1 MTGGLIQSNQVD
13 KDFNAPITNEVLF
26 SVEHALLPEFTV
38 GLNLTYRRLTDLA
51 ETELLVFDC
60 AGTSTTCANDSANL
74 NSTGRVHRR
83 SDYAQKD
90 MDTSTPGV
98 QNLTG
103 VDPHGN
109 AYSVPIYQLRPG
121 VSTRGGTR
129 LENGDRSQDYKGA
142 SVVFTKRLSNR
153 WMLRGNV
160 SYSDWKWNS
169 PDSEDENPTP
179 RLADDGQPVLQ
190 NSGAGSGSKGNVF
203 VNSKWS
209 YSVNAL
215 YQVAPDRP
223 WGFDVAGNLTGRQG
237 YPAVYLRNIGRLN
250 LGGGAIAQPVSN
262 SSDRYRLDNI
272 NQLDLRLAKDFRF
285 SDIGLTLS
293 ADCFNVMNRSTVL
306 QRRGI
311 LNSNNS
317 DFVQEVISPRL
328 FRVGVQMSFR

>member
-1 MTGGLIQSNQVD
+1 MNT
-13 KDFNAPITNEVLF
+13 
-26 SVEHALLPEFTV
+26 AL
-38 GLNLTYRRLTDLA
+38 
-51 ETELLVFDC
+51 
-60 AGTSTTCANDSANL
+60 
-74 NSTGRVHRR
+74 
-83 SDYAQKD
+83 
-90 MDTSTPGV
+90 PGV
-98 QNLTG
+98 QNLEG

-129 LENGDRSQDYKGA
+129 LENGDREQEFKGA

-153 WMLRGNV
+153 WMLRGNI
-160 SYSDWKWNS
+160 SYADWTWDS
-169 PDSEDENPTP
+169 PSSEDENPTP
-179 RLADDGQPVLQ
+179 SLSDDGQPVLQ

-203 VNSKWS
+203 VNSKFS

-223 WGFDVAGNLTGRQG
+223 WGFEVAGNLTGRQG

-250 LGGGAIAQPVSN
+250 LGGGAIAQPVSS

-272 NQLDLRLAKDFRF
+272 NQLDLRVAKDFRF
-285 SDIGLTLS
+285 SDVGLTLS

-311 LNSNNS
+311 LNANNS
-317 DFVQEVISPRL
+317 DFVQEVVSPRL